1 MKELIGKLSRG
12 QIEYFL
18 PKTDVSVTSI
28 EQSIEAG
35 TVFSSSFDVYNQN
48 DGEIKGIVYSTNEYV
63 KIINNNF
70 IGKRNTI
77 KYELDTKVLEQGD
90 SIDGRFNIVSN
101 GGEIYVP
108 FKFDIM
114 PEGISSGIGSVSN
127 MFHFINL
134 VKQDYDEALKMFYTE
149 DFERILLKDNMKE
162 KSMYQGLIKGANRK
176 RALEEFI
183 IAIHKKQRVD
193 FEISDTLREYD
204 SLTASYGDILVL
216 TRNTW
221 GLLDISVSVDCEFI
235 TDYKTMITD
244 EDFAGNRHEFKYL
257 IDINRLHAGMNYGKI
272 TFKTMN
278 KTQEC
283 VISVNN
289 VKERDLTRLEVK
301 KCMIEINRLY
311 IDFRTRK
318 CSIDQWADESLK
330 MIERARGFDDS
341 DPYLRLFQAQVNIS
355 KKNDKEAEWLIDSVT
370 EEVVRKKDENIAL
383 YCYYLYIKALQKREL
398 EYTVMVTET
407 VRKYYEN
414 GYDNWELLWILL
426 YIDHS
431 YENNK
436 SLKLARIKE
445 QYKLGCYST
454 LMYYEALYVLNK
466 QPQLLRMLNSFEL
479 QVLNF
484 GSKYGIIDL
493 RLAVQISEIAL
504 HEKKFR
510 PLLFRILVK
519 LYEKFENKVILNAI
533 ISILIRGNMMDEK
546 YFKWYELGVR
556 FELQLTR
563 LYEYYVFAMPRDEY
577 VEIPEQIFR
586 YFNYNAELLHD
597 RKAFYY
603 ALIIRDKEINP
614 GVYKSYKESIE
625 QFALEMLRLGKTEEY
640 LDIIYADALN
650 ERLITKENEKMLPKI
665 LNTWKIT
672 IDNKKIKEVI
682 VLHKEI
688 AGEDIYSISKGSA
701 YVHIYTEDAVII
713 FKDYKGNLYMGTIDY
728 KIRRFMNSHELHE
741 VAMSRNKDNIYIMAK
756 ECEQSL
762 KYHKL
767 LVNGAK
773 LYSTIMDDKHF
784 KKEYKDYILQDVIT
798 YFLNNYE
805 GDELDY
811 YMRNLDVNK
820 LTRKSRIPVV
830 ELMIMRG
837 LYAEAF
843 EVLVKYGT
851 YGIDEKKLLKLSTYA
866 LARDEELENDEIEL
880 YCNIAF
886 KKGKYNENSL
896 NFLGR
901 VFNGTTKEMLELWRI
916 SKEFS
921 IENRDLEE
929 KIIAQMLFTRTGLSN
944 ICSVYD
950 SYYRKGA
957 LRMIKNAY
965 LFYEG
970 YNYFVLKKKVDE
982 MYFRH
987 LEDEIL
993 SSDTVHD
1000 VCRCAY
1006 LLKNSER
1013 VNLKST
1019 TKQMCKENISY
1030 LEKKGIIFDFFKSY
1044 EKWFNISYNILD
1056 KTTIEY
1062 RTEPGSKIII
1072 NYYIDK
1078 GNFEHKEY
1086 VSDEMKQVFQGMYIK
1101 SFTVFYGE
1109 KINYSITKVSGD
1121 DTLIDESAEH
1131 ILDDRGVET
1140 NTSRYGRLNDI
1151 LVCRD
1156 LKEESI
1162 VSNLSLDYYV
1172 DNELVKKLFGNA

>member
-12 QIEYFL
+12 QIEYAL
-18 PKTDVSVTSI
+18 PKADVSVTSI

-35 TVFSSSFDVYNQN
+35 TVFDASFDVFNQN
-48 DGEIKGIVYSTNEYV
+48 EGEMKGIVYSTNEYV
-63 KIINNNF
+63 KIVISNF
-70 IGKRNTI
+70 IGKTNTI
-77 KYELDTKVLEQGD
+77 NYVLDTKVLEQGD
-90 SIDGRFNIVSN
+90 IISGRFNVVSN
-101 GGEIYVP
+101 GGEIYIP
-108 FKFDIM
+108 FKFEII
-114 PEGISSGIGSVSN
+114 PEGIPSSIGSVSN

-134 VKQDYDEALKMFYTE
+134 VKQDYDEALKMFYSE
-149 DFERILLKDNMKE
+149 DFERIILKENLTE
-162 KSMYQGLIKGANRK
+162 KCMYQGLIKGANRK

-183 IAIHKKQRVD
+183 IAINKKQRVD

-204 SLTASYGDILVL
+204 SLTASYGDLLVI

-221 GLLDISVSVDCEFI
+221 GLLDIEVSTDCEFI
-235 TDYKTMITD
+235 TDFKAVITE

-257 IDINRLHAGMNYGKI
+257 IDINRLHNGMNYGKI
-272 TFKTMN
+272 IFKSMN
-278 KTQEC
+278 KTLEC
-283 VISVNN
+283 VISVDN
-289 VKERDLTRLEVK
+289 VKERDLSGIEVK
-301 KCMIEINRLY
+301 KCLIEINRLY

-318 CSIDQWADESLK
+318 RSIDQWADESLK
-330 MIERARGFDDS
+330 MIDRARGFDDS
-341 DPYLRLFQAQVNIS
+341 DPFLRLLQAQVNIS
-355 KKNDKEAEWLIDSVT
+355 KKKDKEAEWLIDSVT
-370 EEVVRKKDENIAL
+370 EEVARKKDENISL

-407 VRKYYEN
+407 IRKYYES

-445 QYKLGCYST
+445 QYKLGCRST

-466 QPQLLRMLNSFEL
+466 QSQLLRMLNSFEL

-484 GSKYGIIDL
+484 GTKYGIVDL
-493 RLAVQISEIAL
+493 RLAVQVSEVAL

-510 PLLFRILVK
+510 PLLFRILKK

-533 ISILIRGNMMDEK
+533 ISILIRGNMTDEQ
-546 YFKWYELGVR
+546 YFEWYELGVR
-556 FELQLTR
+556 SDLQVTR

-577 VEIPEQIFR
+577 VEIPEQVFR
-586 YFNYNAELLHD
+586 YFNYNADLLYD

-603 ALIIRDKEINP
+603 SLIIRDKEINP
-614 GVYKSYKESIE
+614 GVYKNYKENIE
-625 QFALEMLRLGKTEEY
+625 QFGLEMLRIGKTDEY
-640 LDIIYADALN
+640 LDTIYADVLN
-650 ERLITKENEKMLPKI
+650 ERLITKENEKMLPKV

-672 IDNKKIKEVI
+672 INNKRIKEVI
-682 VLHKEI
+682 VHHKEI
-688 AGEDIYSISKGSA
+688 AGEDVYSISKGSA

-713 FKDYKGNLYMGTIDY
+713 FKDYKGNLYMNTIDY
-728 KIRRFMNSHELHE
+728 KIRRFMNSRELHE
-741 VAMSRNKDNIYIMAK
+741 VAMARNKDNIYVMAK

-773 LYSTIMDDKHF
+773 LFSFVMDDKRF

-805 GDELDY
+805 DEELDY
-811 YMRNLDVNK
+811 YMRHLDESK
-820 LTRKSRIPVV
+820 LSRKSRIPVV

-843 EVLVKYGT
+843 QILVKYGT

-866 LARDEELENDEIEL
+866 LVRDEDLENDEIEL
-880 YCNIAF
+880 YCNVAF
-886 KKGKYNENSL
+886 KKGKYNESSL
-896 NFLGR
+896 KYLGR
-901 VFNGTTKEMLELWRI
+901 EFNGTTKEMYELWRI
-916 SKEFS
+916 SREFS

-929 KIIAQMLFTRTGLSN
+929 RLIAQMLFTRTGLSS
-944 ICSVYD
+944 ICVVYD

-957 LRMIKNAY
+957 LSMIRNAY
-965 LFYEG
+965 LFYES
-970 YNYFVLKKKVDE
+970 YNYFVLKKKIDE
-982 MYFRH
+982 MFFRH

-1013 VNLKST
+1013 VNIKQT

-1030 LEKKGIIFDFFKSY
+1030 LEKKGIIFDFFKRF
-1044 EKWFNISYNILD
+1044 ENWFNISYNILD

-1062 RTEPGSKIII
+1062 RTEPGGKVII

-1086 VSDEMKQVFQGMYIK
+1086 VSDEMKQVFPGMYIK

-1109 KINYSITKVSGD
+1109 KINYSITKVTGD
-1121 DTLIDESAEH
+1121 ETLIDESAEH

-1140 NTSRYGRLNDI
+1140 NASRYGRLNDI

-1162 VSNLSLDYYV
+1162 VSSLSMEYYV
-1172 DNELVKKLFGNA
+1172 DNEMVKKLFGKQ